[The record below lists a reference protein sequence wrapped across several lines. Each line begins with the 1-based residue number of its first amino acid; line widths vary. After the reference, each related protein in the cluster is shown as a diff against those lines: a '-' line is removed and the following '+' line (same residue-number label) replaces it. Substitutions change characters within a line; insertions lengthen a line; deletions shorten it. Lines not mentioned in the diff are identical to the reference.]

1 MVRVFAYFRYE
12 WDTKNGTVKLIYTH
26 CLHFQPIVETRHL
39 YTEPRS
45 AQELHLKD
53 LAERTLVIRTLGRKE
68 IQQSRVRKAGC
79 GRPLTSTV
87 GVRIYSTFLKFI
99 TSIYVNVCALSSI
112 LKLKFDALLI
122 VICNLTEI

>member
-1 MVRVFAYFRYE
+1 MI
-12 WDTKNGTVKLIYTH
+12 DTP
-26 CLHFQPIVETRHL
+26 CLHFQPIVETHHL

-68 IQQSRVRKAGC
+68 IQQSRVRKVGC

-87 GVRIYSTFLKFI
+87 GVRIYSTFLNFI
-99 TSIYVNVCALSSI
+99 TSVYVNVCALLSM
-112 LKLKFDALLI
+112 LK
-122 VICNLTEI
+122 